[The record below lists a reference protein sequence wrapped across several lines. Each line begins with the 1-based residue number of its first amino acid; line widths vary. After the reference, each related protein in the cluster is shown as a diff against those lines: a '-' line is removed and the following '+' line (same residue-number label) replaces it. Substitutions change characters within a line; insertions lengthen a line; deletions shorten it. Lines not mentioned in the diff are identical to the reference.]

1 MPFLD
6 SMYATVSTN
15 ARGNLVVHVPRWM
28 RAVMSAPFAL
38 VYAWV
43 KLDFFEYSF
52 ESQLEWAP
60 YIAGVVVVWAI
71 AFFIITRFDPDLE
84 FDNAK
89 ECVRLGSKV
98 IAGYKHVRHV
108 ELKTNSDN
116 DDGPIEVNLSL
127 GGRNGYSVLVT
138 NNETEASLLAAD
150 CARAMGKEVVLVDGV
165 RQRP

>member
-1 MPFLD
+1 
-6 SMYATVSTN
+6 MYTSVSTN
-15 ARGNLVVHVPRWM
+15 ARGNLVVHVPRWI
-28 RAVMSAPFAL
+28 RAVISGLFTIPYVWLKFDFAGYDDTDTLLSFAPFVTGL
-38 VYAWV
+38 
-43 KLDFFEYSF
+43 F
-52 ESQLEWAP
+52 
-60 YIAGVVVVWAI
+60 VVWAI

-84 FDNAK
+84 FDTAK

-116 DDGPIEVNLSL
+116 DDGRIEVNLSI
-127 GGRNGYSVLVT
+127 GGRKGYSVLVT

-150 CARAMGKEVVLVDGV
+150 CARAMGKEVVLVDGA